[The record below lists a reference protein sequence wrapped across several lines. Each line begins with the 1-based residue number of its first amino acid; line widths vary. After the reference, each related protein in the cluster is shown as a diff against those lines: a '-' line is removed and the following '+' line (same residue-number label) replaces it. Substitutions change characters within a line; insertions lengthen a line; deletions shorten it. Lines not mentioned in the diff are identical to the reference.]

1 MRLLHLNHIIL
12 CIYIFLGLANISG
25 ASRGYS
31 LAEHN
36 LAKIIQEQFAFF
48 EFAKDCTSDQEIELT
63 RKAQSVVT
71 AYESHLIE
79 NPDDVNGLILF
90 GKFLKKVGQNQ
101 RAIDYFLKADVL
113 EPKLAVIKQQIGNY
127 LVESGKA
134 VDAFPFFLM
143 ATQLDPEVA
152 NYHFELGN
160 YIHIFSSELTQE
172 GIIKEETAPALLFQS
187 FKAASE
193 IVPGNFEYRLRYAQS
208 FFDYPHSEKLEALE
222 EWNSI
227 LSNFPDL
234 SKAEKDYIKLCKARV
249 LIELNRKLEAKKLIH
264 SVSSKSL
271 SKSKL
276 SLLKQASSTKSK
288 ELPAQVSPLSP
299 KAGNKT
305 GFLFPTDN
313 HLQRMRSVSTR
324 LSEEKLLSELTLD
337 VLKARLDDT
346 GQVQLEF
353 LSEITKEPAQQ

>member
-1 MRLLHLNHIIL
+1 M
-12 CIYIFLGLANISG
+12 CG

-36 LAKIIQEQFAFF
+36 LAKVIQEQFAFF
-48 EFAKDCTSDQEIELT
+48 EFAKDCTSDQELELT

-71 AYESHLIE
+71 AYESHLVE
-79 NPDDVNGLILF
+79 NPNDVNGLILF

-113 EPKLAVIKQQIGNY
+113 EPKLAVIKQQIANY

-134 VDAFPFFLM
+134 LDAFPFFLM
-143 ATQLDPEVA
+143 ATQLNPEVA

-160 YIHIFSSELTQE
+160 YIYIFFSELTEE
-172 GIIKEETAPALLFQS
+172 GILKEETAPALLFQS
-187 FKAASE
+187 FKAAANIAPE
-193 IVPGNFEYRLRYAQS
+193 NFEYRLRYAQS
-208 FFDYPHSEKLEALE
+208 FFDYPHSEKLKALDQ
-222 EWNSI
+222 WKSI

-234 SKAEKDYIKLCKARV
+234 SKAEKDYIMLCKARV

-271 SKSKL
+271 SKSKV
-276 SLLKQASSTKSK
+276 SLLNQASSIKSK
-288 ELPAQVSPLSP
+288 ELPTKSSPLPP
-299 KAGNKT
+299 KAGDKT
-305 GFLFPTDN
+305 GFLFPTDK
-313 HLQRMRSVSTR
+313 HLQRMHSVSTR

-337 VLKARLDDT
+337 VLKARLDGA

-353 LSEITKEPAQQ
+353 LSEITKESAQQ